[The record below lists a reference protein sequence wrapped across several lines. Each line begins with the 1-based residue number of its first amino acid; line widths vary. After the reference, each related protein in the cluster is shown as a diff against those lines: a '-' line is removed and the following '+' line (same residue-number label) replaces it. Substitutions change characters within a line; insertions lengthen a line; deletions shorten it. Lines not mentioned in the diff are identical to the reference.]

1 MSLPVHIGLS
11 LRDADAHTRLSTYL
25 NDHLGGA
32 SGGVE
37 LARRACRA
45 NRGNHYG
52 ELLERI
58 AGEIEEDIAS
68 LIDVMHRL
76 DVRED
81 RLKQVAGW
89 SGEKLGRLKP
99 NGQLLG
105 YSPLSRLVEL
115 EGLVL
120 GVTGKVGL
128 WTALKTAL
136 GTDPRLA
143 GVDLDVL
150 EERARAQ
157 RRDLEAARRQAAVEA
172 LN

>member
-1 MSLPVHIGLS
+1 MAIPAGVRLS

-45 NRGNHYG
+45 NRGNQYE

-58 AGEIEEDIAS
+58 VREIEEDIAS
-68 LIDVMHRL
+68 LRDVMRRL

-115 EGLVL
+115 EGLAL
-120 GVTGKVGL
+120 GVSGKRSL
-128 WTALKTAL
+128 WTSLKVAL

-143 GVDLDVL
+143 GIDLDVL

-157 RRDLEAARRQAAVEA
+157 RRDLEAARLEAAVEA
-172 LN
+172 LT